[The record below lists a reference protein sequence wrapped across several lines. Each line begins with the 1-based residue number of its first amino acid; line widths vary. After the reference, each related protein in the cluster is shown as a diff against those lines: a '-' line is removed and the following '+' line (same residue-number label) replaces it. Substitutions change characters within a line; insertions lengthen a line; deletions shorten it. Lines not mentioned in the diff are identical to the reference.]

1 MGISYRFIAT
11 PIEPSEVI
19 GWFRSLSD
27 AVTEVHTEYGYALY
41 FKELGPLVRLSDGK
55 IDAEASPIVTI
66 VLPQVRRGVLWTI
79 GEVHFRSTP
88 LRKQFPALHKINGA
102 FSKWLSAFEC
112 VYSNQSSENLYS
124 YYFEGSAQ
132 NLDAPI
138 FALQSGLEALKK
150 ERYFV
155 SHMDNPSRLDSICKR
170 LRLRGI
176 DCADA

>member
-1 MGISYRFIAT
+1 MAM
-11 PIEPSEVI
+11 
-19 GWFRSLSD
+19 LSTSKNS
-27 AVTEVHTEYGYALY
+27 VPWSG
-41 FKELGPLVRLSDGK
+41 F
-55 IDAEASPIVTI
+55 PIVTI

-112 VYSNQSSENLYS
+112 VYSNQRSENLYS
-124 YYFEGSAQ
+124 YYFEGSVQ